1 MVMGFE
7 NIVVEKQGSTGLIK
21 LNRPDALNALSNR
34 LISELNN
41 ALDMCEADGTIG
53 VIVVTWSDKVFAAG
67 ADIKEMVEK
76 DYAEAFSNDFISKW
90 ERITRCRKPVIA
102 AVAGYALGGGCE
114 LALKCDFVIAADNAK
129 FGQPEIRLGT
139 FPGSGGTQRLPRI
152 VGKSKAMDMILTGR
166 TMDAEEAERAGLVSR
181 VYPLSDLLNEVL
193 KISEEI
199 AGFSMPAVAMAKE
212 SVNRSAETALS
223 EGVLFER
230 RLFYSTFALED
241 RVEGMLAFMEKRKP
255 VFQNR

>member
-1 MVMGFE
+1 MVMSYE
-7 NIVVEKQGSTGLIK
+7 NIVAERRGSTGLIK
-21 LNRPDALNALSNR
+21 LNRPDALNALSSG
-34 LISELNN
+34 LIAELNN
-41 ALDMCEADGTIG
+41 ALDMYEADRAVGA
-53 VIVVTWSDKVFAAG
+53 IVVTGSNKVFAAG

-76 DYAEAFSNDFISKW
+76 DFVEAFSNDFISKW

-114 LALKCDFVIAADNAK
+114 LALMCDFVIAADNAV

-181 VYPLSDLLNEVL
+181 VCPLSDMLNEVL

-199 AGFSMPAVAMAKE
+199 AGFSMPSVAMAKE
-212 SVNRSAETALS
+212 AVNRSAETGLS

-241 RVEGMLAFMEKRKP
+241 RGEGMQAFMEKRKP

>member
-53 VIVVTWSDKVFAAG
+53 VIVGTGSDKVFAAG

-114 LALKCDFVIAADNAK
+114 LALMCDFVIAADNAK
-129 FGQPEIRLGT
+129 FGQPEISLGT
-139 FPGSGGTQRLPRI
+139 VPGSRGTQRLPRI

-241 RVEGMLAFMEKRKP
+241 RGEGMRAFMEKRKP

>member
-1 MVMGFE
+1 MSYE
-7 NIVVEKQGSTGLIK
+7 NIVVERRGSTGLVK
-21 LNRPDALNALSNR
+21 LNRPRSLNALSSG
-34 LISELNN
+34 LIAELND
-41 ALDMCEADGTIG
+41 ALDTYEADTSVGA
-53 VIVVTWSDKVFAAG
+53 IVVTGSEKVFAAG

-114 LALKCDFVIAADNAK
+114 LALMCDFVIAADNAV

-181 VYPLSDLLNEVL
+181 VYPLPDLLNEVL
-193 KISEEI
+193 KISEEV
-199 AGFSMPAVAMAKE
+199 AGFSMPSVAMAKE
-212 SVNRSAETALS
+212 SVNRSAETALA
-223 EGVLFER
+223 EGILFER

-241 RVEGMLAFMEKRKP
+241 REEGMRAFMEKRKP
-255 VFQNR
+255 VFGNR